1 MSKVEKFED
10 LKVWQKSRE
19 INLKIYQLSNKGVFA
34 KDFGL
39 RDQIRRASISILSNI
54 AEGFERN
61 GNKEFNQF
69 LSVAKASAGEVRS
82 QLYIAK
88 DLEYISDVEFAEV
101 VNGLLEISN
110 NRNERKQVYGSGSF
124 VWQNATLNFLTLNF
138 KLYVKYQK
146 FTCLNRWQR
155 NPKGN

>member
-1 MSKVEKFED
+1 MSKIEKFED

-39 RDQIRRASISILSNI
+39 RDQIRRASVSILSNI

-61 GNKEFNQF
+61 GNKEFGQF

-88 DLEYISDVEFAEV
+88 DLEYVSDAEFTEV
-101 VNGLLEISN
+101 VNGLLEISKMIN
-110 NRNERKQVYGSGSF
+110 GLMSYLKTTEMKGSKFMEDAATYGK
-124 VWQNATLNFLTLNF
+124 TPL
-138 KLYVKYQK
+138 
-146 FTCLNRWQR
+146 
-155 NPKGN
+155 

>member
-1 MSKVEKFED
+1 MSKIEKFED

-61 GNKEFNQF
+61 GNKEFGQF
-69 LSVAKASAGEVRS
+69 LSVAKASAGEV
-82 QLYIAK
+82 
-88 DLEYISDVEFAEV
+88 
-101 VNGLLEISN
+101 
-110 NRNERKQVYGSGSF
+110 
-124 VWQNATLNFLTLNF
+124 
-138 KLYVKYQK
+138 
-146 FTCLNRWQR
+146 
-155 NPKGN
+155 

>member
-1 MSKVEKFED
+1 MSKIEKFED

-39 RDQIRRASISILSNI
+39 RNQIRRASISILSNI

-61 GNKEFNQF
+61 GNKEFGQF
-69 LSVAKASAGEVRS
+69 LSIAKASAGEVRS

-88 DLEYISDVEFAEV
+88 DLEYVSDAEFTEV
-101 VNGLLEISN
+101 VNGLLEISKMIN
-110 NRNERKQVYGSGSF
+110 GLMSYLKTTEMKGSKFMEDAATYGK
-124 VWQNATLNFLTLNF
+124 TPL
-138 KLYVKYQK
+138 
-146 FTCLNRWQR
+146 
-155 NPKGN
+155 

>member
-1 MSKVEKFED
+1 MSKIEKFED

-39 RDQIRRASISILSNI
+39 RDQIRRASVSILSNI

-61 GNKEFNQF
+61 GNKEFGQF

-88 DLEYISDVEFAEV
+88 DLEYVSDEEFTEV
-101 VNGLLEISN
+101 VNGLLEISKMIN
-110 NRNERKQVYGSGSF
+110 GLMSYLKTTEMKGSKFMEGSSSYGKIP
-124 VWQNATLNFLTLNF
+124 L
-138 KLYVKYQK
+138 
-146 FTCLNRWQR
+146 
-155 NPKGN
+155 

>member
-1 MSKVEKFED
+1 MSKIEKFED

-39 RDQIRRASISILSNI
+39 RDQIRRASVSILSNI

-61 GNKEFNQF
+61 GNKEFGQF

-88 DLEYISDVEFAEV
+88 DLEYVSDAEFTEV
-101 VNGLLEISN
+101 VNGLLEISKMIN
-110 NRNERKQVYGSGSF
+110 GLMSYLKTTEMKGSKFMEGSSSYGIIP
-124 VWQNATLNFLTLNF
+124 L
-138 KLYVKYQK
+138 
-146 FTCLNRWQR
+146 
-155 NPKGN
+155 